1 MKTIEEHIDKD
12 KHLIEDPTISAAA
25 RRHYKD
31 ELHELEVYAEH
42 HKEEIEAGDHHC
54 LLYTS
59 PSPRDTEVSR
69 MPSSA

>member
-31 ELHELEVYAEH
+31 ELHDLEVYA
-42 HKEEIEAGDHHC
+42 C

-59 PSPRDTEVSR
+59 PSPRDS
-69 MPSSA
+69 

>member
-31 ELHELEVYAEH
+31 ELHEFRSL
-42 HKEEIEAGDHHC
+42 C
-54 LLYTS
+54 RTS
-59 PSPRDTEVSR
+59 
-69 MPSSA
+69 